1 MCFYRLKELLRTRLI
16 ECGWRD
22 QLKAHC
28 KDIVKK
34 KGLEC
39 VTVDDLV
46 TQITPKGRALV
57 PDDVKRELLQRIR
70 TFLAQQWT
78 ETPSRWK
85 VITFASKTINIS
97 SSCWFWDIPEEQN
110 KSKNFWTTL
119 SSDFQL
125 CYIMRETLKTC
136 CLLFFQIQIYLFLL
150 LWAIF
155 FHFHLLTLPHPK
167 CISTNNK
174 FIFNLNF

>member
-1 MCFYRLKELLRTRLI
+1 MNQQLKDSGEREKNPERKAKDAQLRAVINQQLMESGERERLKELLRTRLI

-46 TQITPKGRALV
+46 TQITPTGRALV

-70 TFLAQQWT
+70 TFLSQQ
-78 ETPSRWK
+78 TPNMW
-85 VITFASKTINIS
+85 
-97 SSCWFWDIPEEQN
+97 
-110 KSKNFWTTL
+110 
-119 SSDFQL
+119 
-125 CYIMRETLKTC
+125 
-136 CLLFFQIQIYLFLL
+136 
-150 LWAIF
+150 
-155 FHFHLLTLPHPK
+155 
-167 CISTNNK
+167 
-174 FIFNLNF
+174 